1 MIKWKNRS
9 EFWITGAEIA
19 APGRKK
25 PAPGC
30 IHLKRGII
38 EELVWKK
45 SVETDLPVLELD
57 GYLLTPGFVDIHTHL
72 REPGYEEK
80 ETIATGTSAAIAGGF
95 TTVACMANT
104 DPVVDDPSVVRYI
117 LDRNEQ
123 AGNCRLYV
131 IAAVTRNLE
140 GRDINEFGLLREAG
154 AAALSDDGKYIANA
168 RVMRSALEYAG
179 MLELPVISHCE
190 EISLSAEG
198 LMNEGYYSTK
208 LGLAGIPAETE
219 ETAVYRDVALAG
231 LTGSRLHV
239 AHASTAGTV
248 EIIRRAKER
257 QIPVTAEVTP
267 HHLTMDDSMLQDYD
281 RNLKVNPPLRS
292 REDVDIMLDALS
304 SGVIDCISTD
314 HAPHNEIDKE
324 VEFDLAPPGMIGLQ
338 TAFALLNTE
347 LVETGKLGIAQLVAL
362 MTESPARVLGIPAGT
377 LDKGAPADLAV
388 IDPDEQWVYDRE
400 NNRSISSNSPLIG
413 RKLTGRVQGVF
424 VGGKWTSTV

>member
-1 MIKWKNRS
+1 
-9 EFWITGAEIA
+9 
-19 APGRKK
+19 
-25 PAPGC
+25 
-30 IHLKRGII
+30 
-38 EELVWKK
+38 
-45 SVETDLPVLELD
+45 
-57 GYLLTPGFVDIHTHL
+57 
-72 REPGYEEK
+72 
-80 ETIATGTSAAIAGGF
+80 
-95 TTVACMANT
+95 
-104 DPVVDDPSVVRYI
+104 
-117 LDRNEQ
+117 
-123 AGNCRLYV
+123 
-131 IAAVTRNLE
+131 
-140 GRDINEFGLLREAG
+140 
-154 AAALSDDGKYIANA
+154 
-168 RVMRSALEYAG
+168 MRSALEYAG

-198 LMNEGYYSTK
+198 LMNEGFYSTK

-239 AHASTAGTV
+239 AHASTEGTV

-324 VEFDLAPPGMIGLQ
+324 VEFELAPPGMIGLQ

-347 LVETGKLGIAQLVAL
+347 LVETGKLGLAQLVAL

-388 IDPDEQWVYDRE
+388 IDPDEQWVYDRK
-400 NNRSISSNSPLIG
+400 NNRSISSNSPLMG
-413 RKLTGRVQGVF
+413 KKLTGRVQGVF